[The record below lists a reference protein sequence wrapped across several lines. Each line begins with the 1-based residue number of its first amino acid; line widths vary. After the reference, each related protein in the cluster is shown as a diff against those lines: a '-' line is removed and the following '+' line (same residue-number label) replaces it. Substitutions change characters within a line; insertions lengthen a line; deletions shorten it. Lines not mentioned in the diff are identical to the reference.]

1 MPRKPFQYRLLTLL
15 IALAIG
21 PPLLASFALQVSVE
35 KVIIAE
41 FVVLAAMVPA
51 ATFLWR
57 NCAPRR

>member
-1 MPRKPFQYRLLTLL
+1 MPRKPFQFRLFTLL

-21 PPLLASFALQVSVE
+21 PPLLASHTLQLSVE
-35 KVIIAE
+35 KVLIAE
-41 FVVLAAMVPA
+41 LVVLAAMVPA